1 MNLFQ
6 HTGEAKYS
14 LVALMNFVDL
24 LLYNASAA
32 QIDNVNAGG
41 VDVPAGSSVTATMT
55 NTEALAYGQLN
66 GAAILQSDASAAEKA
81 AIAVLIAQGTSLET
95 AIQAYQDA
103 VATGNTL
110 IERAARADLDTLG
123 F

>member
-1 MNLFQ
+1 
-6 HTGEAKYS
+6 
-14 LVALMNFVDL
+14 L